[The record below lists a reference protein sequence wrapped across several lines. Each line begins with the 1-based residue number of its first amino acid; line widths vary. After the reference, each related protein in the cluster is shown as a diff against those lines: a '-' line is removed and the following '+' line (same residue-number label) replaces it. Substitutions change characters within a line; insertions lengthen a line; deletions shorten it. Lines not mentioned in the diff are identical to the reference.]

1 MKISSSSPMD
11 HYRNNPQE
19 FCIVSAITFRDR
31 IWSDTDIVLVVA
43 DDKSI
48 DGQIMTGRELAYL
61 ILRIL
66 KGVAQPD
73 LMPDTELMVCYS
85 WA

>member
-1 MKISSSSPMD
+1 
-11 HYRNNPQE
+11 
-19 FCIVSAITFRDR
+19 
-31 IWSDTDIVLVVA
+31 VLAVA

-61 ILRIL
+61 ILRLL